1 MIERHTYVRIRKS
14 VILIQR
20 AVRKWIRQGHLWN
33 SSNAL
38 EAKASA
44 DLLNAASIMQSYIRG
59 RIVRSRYALMPTKSQ
74 KIETLYEEISA
85 AIKIQSHWK
94 SWCLRKDFQHQKKVI
109 VMIQSS
115 FRCFN
120 VRKKFN
126 ECRHAAIEIQRF
138 SRGYIARNKLL
149 GLYIDPFLI

>member
-20 AVRKWIRQGHLWN
+20 AVRKWIRRGHQWN

-59 RIVRSRYALMPTKSQ
+59 RIVRSRYAFMPTKSQ
-74 KIETLYEEISA
+74 KIEPLYEEISA

-94 SWCLRKDFQHQKKVI
+94 SWCLRKDFQHQKKAI
-109 VMIQSS
+109 IKIQSS
-115 FRCFN
+115 FRCFII
-120 VRKKFN
+120 RKKFN
-126 ECRHAAIEIQRF
+126 ELRHAAIEIQRV

-149 GLYIDPFLI
+149 GLSINPFLI